1 MASLTTEYREVM
13 ELLDLPCKN
22 SGLTVTQM
30 VMDESS
36 KDGTKRL
43 FVSVDSNTYSEN
55 INFAFFTKYYKESH
69 NRMVRIGPSYLYKE
83 HGYSI
88 LQFFSPLEK

>member
-43 FVSVDSNTYSEN
+43 FVSVDSNTYSEI
-55 INFAFFTKYYKESH
+55 INFSFFTKYYKDYH
-69 NRMVRIGPSYLYKE
+69 NQMVRIGPYLYKE

-88 LQFFSPLEK
+88 LQLFSPLEI